1 MESIEILEPVETLE
15 NKEIQNEIKNKK
27 QIRREYYEK
36 NREKI
41 NNINREKYH
50 KNPEKYKQYQKE
62 YTNKNK
68 EYINEIRNTKYKCP
82 NCDGIYTYA
91 NYCKHILSKKHLISI
106 KNTNPI
112 IVPSN

>member
-1 MESIEILEPVETLE
+1 MGTRQYFTPVYVMDLKTHT
-15 NKEIQNEIKNKK
+15 IK
-27 QIRREYYEK
+27 
-36 NREKI
+36 
-41 NNINREKYH
+41 KYH

-68 EYINEIRNTKYKCP
+68 EHINEIRNTKYKCP

-112 IVPSN
+112 IIPSN